1 MEIKNKNPKKS
12 RNPFKSFTPFK
23 LAKDMKTLFN
33 NSKRVL
39 PTITLVGLLLFGYI
53 QPAHAWWSSH
63 VRLTEQE
70 LMERVKQP
78 SSDPFY
84 NYYKKTAE
92 VDIFYDAYTTMV
104 FSTKFRVPKTGHLH
118 LGNIL
123 GSESILPPYSASE
136 QDYAVARGWV
146 LVNDEEAAEAKKQGK
161 KVIQNVVNGRYY
173 VKMSF
178 SAKSYLPETS
188 DKRAVEIRKE
198 FSKAYYRYLVNR
210 CILGEVEIGTST
222 KGVPDEK
229 EINNEREALGIRY
242 DDTKGLTF
250 RFNMIDPEKSDSL
263 SVNLTKDPSMRRMIN
278 YTESEKE
285 RSEESVFIVEAVQ
298 LVYEAVRYAKEHTK
312 DKGPDAWKKDPLVLQ
327 LISVFYAYNK
337 DIFEQFKRDAS
348 YYSQKQKYAKGIDNA
363 LRCAAPFSSR
373 DDKFNVESY
382 RAFLSARERMQKI
395 IDEIPVYLQEFID
408 YAEEVFEASKYV
420 DNNFEDPEIQKSVVL
435 ALSQARNTTTK
446 EEARKYGVSVESLV
460 GDKQSFILVLS
471 YLKNKPNKSSK
482 NSIEKLRTFGA
493 LRNGKKVKNK
503 NNIKFAQKIK
513 ATKQGK

>member
-1 MEIKNKNPKKS
+1 MS
-12 RNPFKSFTPFK
+12 
-23 LAKDMKTLFN
+23 A
-33 NSKRVL
+33 
-39 PTITLVGLLLFGYI
+39 
-53 QPAHAWWSSH
+53 
-63 VRLTEQE
+63 
-70 LMERVKQP
+70 
-78 SSDPFY
+78 
-84 NYYKKTAE
+84 
-92 VDIFYDAYTTMV
+92 
-104 FSTKFRVPKTGHLH
+104 FSGRFSCP
-118 LGNIL
+118 
-123 GSESILPPYSASE
+123 
-136 QDYAVARGWV
+136 QDY
-146 LVNDEEAAEAKKQGK
+146 N
-161 KVIQNVVNGRYY
+161 KV
-173 VKMSF
+173 MF
-178 SAKSYLPETS
+178 
-188 DKRAVEIRKE
+188 
-198 FSKAYYRYLVNR
+198 
-210 CILGEVEIGTST
+210 
-222 KGVPDEK
+222 
-229 EINNEREALGIRY
+229 
-242 DDTKGLTF
+242 
-250 RFNMIDPEKSDSL
+250 
-263 SVNLTKDPSMRRMIN
+263 
-278 YTESEKE
+278 
-285 RSEESVFIVEAVQ
+285 VFIVEAVQ